1 MHSLNTNPSL
11 PKKKPFAED
20 IAKQIYYL
28 DLWPCK
34 TARQAQA
41 IISQVHLIGHEQ
53 CVRLRSK
60 NCTGTT
66 EVGSNPVWGE
76 ALDTKVNLKV
86 ELKSSCRYSQ
96 TRNLQ
101 CMFSKTTC
109 PLSSQS
115 AMLIIQKSMKRAL
128 GTTHLCK
135 ELL

>member
-1 MHSLNTNPSL
+1 MHSLKTNSSL

-28 DLWPCK
+28 DLRSCK

-60 NCTGTT
+60 NCTRTI

-76 ALDTKVNLKV
+76 ALDTEVKLKV

-96 TRNLQ
+96 THNLQ

-115 AMLIIQKSMKRAL
+115 AMLIIQKAMKRAL
-128 GTTHLCK
+128 GTTPLFK